1 MLSQPAQHRTDFI
14 YPRWAQRVP
23 VAILRIL
30 VYYLLSWPATL
41 IMACPRVHGRANLR
55 NLQGPVLFVS
65 NHITQVD
72 VGFILAALPP
82 RFRHHLTV
90 AMIGEMLQEMR
101 NPPPTLTFL
110 KRWIEKMSYGL
121 VVALFNVFPLPQ
133 KTGFRRSFAFA
144 GESADRG
151 YSVLVF
157 PEGMRTK
164 DGNMAAFQA
173 GIGLLTTNLNL
184 PVVPIRIS
192 GLFELKKAGKKFA
205 RPGAVIVTIGPVV
218 RFDSAADPLQ
228 IARDLEK
235 RIRSL

>member
-1 MLSQPAQHRTDFI
+1 
-14 YPRWAQRVP
+14 
-23 VAILRIL
+23 
-30 VYYLLSWPATL
+30 
-41 IMACPRVHGRANLR
+41 
-55 NLQGPVLFVS
+55 
-65 NHITQVD
+65 
-72 VGFILAALPP
+72 
-82 RFRHHLTV
+82 
-90 AMIGEMLQEMR
+90 MIGEMLQEMR
-101 NPPPTLTFL
+101 NPPPNLTFL

-164 DGNMAAFQA
+164 DGNMAPFQA

-205 RPGAVIVTIGPVV
+205 RPGTVTVTIGPVV
-218 RFDSAADPLQ
+218 RFDSAADPVQ